1 MDTIMYIT
9 KEGFLTMEK
18 GKLGIRLSV
27 YAVLAFILAAF
38 GLYLGIIGLL
48 AVVLIAEK
56 DEWAGRQVLQALM
69 LCLLP
74 SMVSAV
80 FGVLG
85 FMNWFGWGSYGSA
98 VYAISSIWSRFNSVI
113 NWLVNIAVYVFALIG
128 ILNVS
133 KGKEAGIPVFSSFAN
148 WAYGKIVVK
157 AQPVYQQPVY
167 QQPVAPQAP
176 VQAAAPA
183 PQVPA
188 QAANADVCANCGA
201 PLNGGAFCTKCGTP
215 AAK

>member
-1 MDTIMYIT
+1 
-9 KEGFLTMEK
+9 MEK

-74 SMVSAV
+74 SVVGIFFHV
-80 FGVLG
+80 FD
-85 FMNWFGWGSYGSA
+85 FMDWFGWASYGSA
-98 VYAISSIWSRFNSVI
+98 VCKIAVIWSRFNSVI
-113 NWLVNIAVYVFALIG
+113 DWLVNIAVYVFAMIG

-167 QQPVAPQAP
+167 QQPVYQQPVAPQAP

-183 PQVPA
+183 PQAPA

>member
-176 VQAAAPA
+176 VQVAAPA
-183 PQVPA
+183 PQAPA

>member
-148 WAYGKIVVK
+148 
-157 AQPVYQQPVY
+157 
-167 QQPVAPQAP
+167 
-176 VQAAAPA
+176 
-183 PQVPA
+183 
-188 QAANADVCANCGA
+188 
-201 PLNGGAFCTKCGTP
+201 
-215 AAK
+215 